1 MNTILIRIFA
11 FFLGLFIALIIISF
25 NKINEPFTNISLP
38 ESLNPLSN
46 RIVNY
51 IDNIIDN
58 SIIDNND
65 DSIIPY
71 KGYKFMCINT
81 YNNLSN
87 ISVTDGRWYEID
99 NKSNNVYYNYNN
111 YFKFNKII
119 NLEHNNLNSKI
130 GVKGANINSIELLGP
145 SCFNFANNSET
156 YELVE
161 FTMFMTVK
169 FISFLNKNNI
179 IFEMTGNTTT
189 INILEPNYTTSI
201 ININIV
207 LNDNKKYDIIL
218 LIGDKI
224 YKGLANNID
233 KDIIENTNYIT
244 IGLYYT
250 KEKIGLIFN
259 DKIYEYANIN
269 TNIIT
274 LGSTPLI
281 INKNGSINMSLYN
294 FVYYKNLFNFADYDY
309 YIRFN
314 NYYISG
320 LFAKEC
326 INKEEKKIE
335 EDKKQPINDNIDNNN
350 DKIILPNFEYPIL
363 KNNFYYYNYDDNT
376 IINTPNIL
384 KKIFG
389 F

>member
-1 MNTILIRIFA
+1 MNSILIRIFA

-38 ESLNPLSN
+38 ESFSPLSK
-46 RIVNY
+46 IA
-51 IDNIIDN
+51 DD
-58 SIIDNND
+58 SIIYYND

-87 ISVTDGRWYEID
+87 ISITDGRWYEID
-99 NKSNNVYYNYNN
+99 NNLTNINYNYNN

-119 NLEHNNLNSKI
+119 NLEHNKLNSRI
-130 GVKGANINSIELLGP
+130 GVKGANISSIELLGP

-156 YELVE
+156 YELIE

-207 LNDNKKYDIIL
+207 LNDNKNYDIIL

-259 DKIYEYANIN
+259 DKIYEYININ

-281 INKNGSINMSLYN
+281 INKNGSINMYLYN

-309 YIRFN
+309 YIRYN

-320 LFAKEC
+320 LYAKEC
-326 INKEEKKIE
+326 IKKEKEE
-335 EDKKQPINDNIDNNN
+335 EDKKNKELNKKNVINNN
-350 DKIILPNFEYPIL
+350 TNDDKIILPKFEYPIL
-363 KNNFYYYNYDDNT
+363 RNNFYYYNYDDNI

-389 F
+389 Y